1 MKRDN
6 TLMSLPF
13 GMSTGKG
20 KGPMRKQT
28 LLRMRTAALMCAATI
43 LLASMAVA
51 AAAPGDAVVVSLI
64 AEQLADTP
72 GEELDMITVEYPPGG
87 SSPPHRHDA
96 YVLVYVLKG
105 SLQMQVRGQKLVTL
119 KAGESFLERPDD
131 IHEVSR
137 NASRTR
143 PAKFLVVALKDAG
156 KPLTREAAPA
166 PQ

>member
-1 MKRDN
+1 M
-6 TLMSLPF
+6 
-13 GMSTGKG
+13 
-20 KGPMRKQT
+20 
-28 LLRMRTAALMCAATI
+28 RMRTISWLPAAAPVCAAAL
-43 LLASMAVA
+43 LLARADVA
-51 AAAPGDAVVVSLI
+51 AAAAPTDAVVVSLI

-72 GEELDMITVEYPPGG
+72 GKELDMITVEYPPGG

-105 SLQMQVRGQKLVTL
+105 AVEMQVRGQKLVML

-137 NASRTR
+137 NASRTE
-143 PAKFLVVALKDAG
+143 PAKFLVVALKSAG

-166 PQ
+166 TQ

>member
-1 MKRDN
+1 M
-6 TLMSLPF
+6 
-13 GMSTGKG
+13 G
-20 KGPMRKQT
+20 
-28 LLRMRTAALMCAATI
+28 
-43 LLASMAVA
+43 AVA
-51 AAAPGDAVVVSLI
+51 AGAPMDAVVVPLI
-64 AEQLADTP
+64 AEQLTDSP
-72 GEELDMITVEYPPGG
+72 GKELDMITVEYPPGG

-143 PAKFLVVALKDAG
+143 PAKFLVVALKAAG